1 MTDQTNQYVILI
13 VEPEW
18 NPADYSAEEFQ
29 ATGDQ
34 HRAFA
39 EAVAAA
45 GAKILD
51 GNALQPSSQ
60 AVRITPASG
69 DREAVFTDGPFPE
82 LKELVTGYYVIE
94 ADDVETAKRLA
105 ALCPTGGRLEMWPV
119 FDTSNM

>member
-1 MTDQTNQYVILI
+1 MAEQYVVFI

-18 NPADYSAEEFQ
+18 NPADYSPEEFQ

-45 GAKILD
+45 GATILD
-51 GNALQPSSQ
+51 GNALQPSST
-60 AVRITPASG
+60 AVRIEPARGATPA
-69 DREAVFTDGPFPE
+69 VYTDGPFPE

-94 ADDVETAKRLA
+94 APDAATARRVA
-105 ALCPTGGRLEMWPV
+105 ALCPTEGRLEMWPV
-119 FDTSNM
+119 FDTSGM